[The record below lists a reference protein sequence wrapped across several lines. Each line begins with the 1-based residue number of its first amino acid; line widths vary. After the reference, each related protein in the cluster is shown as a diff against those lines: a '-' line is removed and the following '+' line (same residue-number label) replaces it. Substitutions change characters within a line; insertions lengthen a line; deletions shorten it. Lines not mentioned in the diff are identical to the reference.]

1 MQKIQVIVSFSL
13 NRELSEDIKVKLSA
27 FTKASKRHPGCDF
40 IEAVCDP
47 SDPKNISF
55 VELWDS
61 QEAIDLHVRTPYF
74 RDFVSFLASHTSK
87 LKVKKLNKLEM
98 V

>member
-13 NRELSEDIKVKLSA
+13 NQELSEDIKVKLNA
-27 FTKASKRHPGCDF
+27 FSSASKRHPGCKF

-61 QEAIDLHVRTPYF
+61 QEAIDQHVRTPHF
-74 RDFVSFLASHTSK
+74 KDFVSFLATNASK
-87 LKVKKLNKLEM
+87 LKVKKLNQLEM
-98 V
+98 K